1 MPEVSVR
8 VAVLLLSLAFAW
20 AAAAKV
26 LAYDRWRSILV
37 RYGLPGGSARIA
49 APVVP
54 IAELAAAVILWISP
68 WLGAIYTVLLLSLFS
83 LAILR
88 ARQRN
93 GDRLPCGCFGG
104 SEERHYALMLWRNG
118 LMGALAALVFF
129 TPESDKE
136 TAIAT
141 LSSPSSG
148 EILPVVLV
156 VVGVVLVLWVAWQA
170 VSSFRH
176 REHP

>member
-26 LAYDRWRSILV
+26 LAYARWRSILV

-49 APVVP
+49 APLVP
-54 IAELAAAVILWISP
+54 ASELAVAVILWISP
-68 WLGAIYTVLLLSLFS
+68 WLGAISTVLLLSLFS

-104 SEERHYALMLWRNG
+104 SEERHYALILWRNG
-118 LMGALAALVFF
+118 FMGALAAIVFF
-129 TPESDKE
+129 SPEPEEE

-141 LSSPSSG
+141 LSSPAPE
-148 EILPVVLV
+148 EILPVVLAV
-156 VVGVVLVLWVAWQA
+156 IGVVLVLWLAWQA